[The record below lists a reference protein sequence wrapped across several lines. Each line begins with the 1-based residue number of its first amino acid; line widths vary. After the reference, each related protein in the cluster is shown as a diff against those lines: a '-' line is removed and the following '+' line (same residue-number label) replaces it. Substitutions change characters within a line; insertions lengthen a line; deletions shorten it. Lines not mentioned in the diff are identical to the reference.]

1 MQFLSFSKITLAEYS
16 YHLCVKKN
24 DEIEGIA
31 QSKVMKCRDQLFLL
45 IIQYLDLLTHLYSD
59 MNLLTGSK
67 MAKLPN
73 LKYTRPGRH

>member
-1 MQFLSFSKITLAEYS
+1 
-16 YHLCVKKN
+16 VKKN
-24 DEIEGIA
+24 DEKEGIA